1 MKMRIYLILTLV
13 LLMPAFLIVR
23 ADDGRAIE
31 SLSDSNSKDET
42 RRWEVTGPFGGDV
55 RTMVA
60 APDNPNL
67 LILGTSDGQ
76 LFRST
81 DGAATW
87 RRIKP
92 GIGKRGL
99 SIDNLVIDPHNSQI
113 LYAGAWA
120 VADGMNNEMGVFKS
134 EDGGDTWKLLP
145 DTKGLY
151 ILSLDIAPAD
161 SNILF
166 AGAKT
171 GLFRS
176 ANAGQTWEK
185 IDTSAYPE
193 IHNINS
199 VACDPTNPQIIYA
212 GTHHLAWKT
221 LDDGK
226 TWKLVQKGVVD
237 DSDIMGITVDDHN
250 AKLVYINACSG
261 IYRSD
266 SAGEKFIKVP
276 GIPFSARRTYAL
288 LPHPTDP
295 KIVFAGTSEGLWR
308 TKDGGKR
315 WMLLTPKTTV
325 IRAIVI
331 HPDKPK
337 RLYIASDDSGVQ
349 VSDNLGDD
357 FTDANNGFIH
367 RHILAFLT
375 DASERGRVLA
385 SVYHDGSL
393 GSIFASNDGGETWE
407 ASSKGL
413 ATRDVFSLHQS
424 IENPAVI
431 YAGTNAGVYRSN
443 DKGATWAYVGKETI
457 KPPTKKPTRTRRG
470 RHAELLVPANNDSAT
485 VASSTSI
492 GRYQTVAVQKSS
504 TRKNTKA
511 AKPEAKPKADATQKS
526 KRPVKKPVEEPLE
539 PAGLSLFDLNKQVD
553 GIGEIIDAEGQRVL
567 FAAASDGLYR
577 TIDEKQ
583 GWEKVSISGYEGRVF
598 VIATHKGTPG
608 RIYIG
613 TQQGIFVSKD
623 FGFTWE
629 NLRLEKNGNDPAVKA
644 IAQATNDPDNM
655 LIGTNQ
661 FVYRSTNGGRSWVKK
676 GGGLPAGDFTS
687 VAINPNN
694 PDEMIVCEYSKG
706 GVYRSTNKGT
716 QWARIDAELPTNR
729 VWALMFD
736 PFNQDRIYAGSFSSG
751 VYILTIQ
758 KGVTATGQ

>member
-1 MKMRIYLILTLV
+1 MTKMRICLILTLA
-13 LLMPAFLIVR
+13 LLMPAFFVVR
-23 ADDGRAIE
+23 ADSDKAIE
-31 SLSDSNSKDET
+31 SLSDNNSKDEV

-60 APDNPNL
+60 APDNPNW

-81 DGAATW
+81 DGSATW
-87 RRIKP
+87 HRVKP

-99 SIDNLVIDPHNSQI
+99 SIDNLVIDPRNSQI
-113 LYAGAWA
+113 MYAGAWA
-120 VADGMNNEMGVFKS
+120 LDTSLNDDMGVFKS
-134 EDGGDTWKLLP
+134 EDGGDNWKLLK

-151 ILSLDIAPAD
+151 ILSLDIAASD

-176 ANAGQTWEK
+176 TNAGKDWEK
-185 IDTSAYPE
+185 IDTSAYPD

-199 VACDPTNPQIIYA
+199 VACDPTNPQVIYA

-221 LDDGK
+221 VDDGK

-250 AKLVYINACSG
+250 GKLVYINACSG

-315 WMLLTPKTTV
+315 WMLLTPKTAV

-337 RLYIASDDSGVQ
+337 RLYIASDDYGVQ
-349 VSDNLGDD
+349 VSENLGDD
-357 FTDANNGFIH
+357 FADANNGFIH
-367 RHILAFLT
+367 RHILAFMT
-375 DASERGRVLA
+375 DTQERGRVLA
-385 SVYHDGSL
+385 SVYHDGSA
-393 GSIFASNDGGETWE
+393 GSIFASNDGGETWGS
-407 ASSKGL
+407 SSKGL
-413 ATRDVFSLHQS
+413 GMRDVFCLHQS
-424 IENPAVI
+424 IENPAII
-431 YAGTNAGVYRSN
+431 YAGTNAGVYRSD
-443 DKGATWAYVGKETI
+443 DKGASWAYVGKETI
-457 KPPTKKPTRTRRG
+457 TPEPTKKPTRGKRG
-470 RHAELLVPANNDSAT
+470 KRAEVIVPATNNSVT
-485 VASSTSI
+485 VAASPAL
-492 GRYQTVAVQKSS
+492 GRFQTVAVQKSS
-504 TRKNTKA
+504 TRKNSKV
-511 AKPEAKPKADATQKS
+511 ESKPKAAATQKS
-526 KRPVKKPVEEPLE
+526 KRPVKKPVEEPLQ
-539 PAGLSLFDLNKQVD
+539 PTGIPTFDLAKQVD
-553 GIGEIIDAEGQRVL
+553 GIAEIIDAEGQRVL
-567 FAAASDGLYR
+567 LAAASDGLYR
-577 TIDEKQ
+577 TRDEKQ
-583 GWEKVSISGYEGRVF
+583 GWEKVSITGYEGRVYT
-598 VIATHKGTPG
+598 IATHKGTPG
-608 RIYIG
+608 RLYIG
-613 TQQGIFVSKD
+613 TRQGIFVSKD

-629 NLRLEKNGNDPAVKA
+629 NLPLGKDGNDATVKS
-644 IAQATNDPDNM
+644 IAQAANDPDNM

-661 FVYRSTNGGRSWVKK
+661 FVYRSTNGGRNWMRK
-676 GGGLPAGDFTS
+676 GGGLQAGDFTS

-694 PDEMIVCEYSKG
+694 PDEMIACEYSKG
-706 GVYRSTNKGT
+706 GVYRSTDKGVSWT
-716 QWARIDAELPTNR
+716 RIDTELPSNR

-736 PFNQDRIYAGSFSSG
+736 PFDHDKIYAGSFSSG
-751 VYILTIQ
+751 VYVLTIQ
-758 KGVTATGQ
+758 KGATVSSQ